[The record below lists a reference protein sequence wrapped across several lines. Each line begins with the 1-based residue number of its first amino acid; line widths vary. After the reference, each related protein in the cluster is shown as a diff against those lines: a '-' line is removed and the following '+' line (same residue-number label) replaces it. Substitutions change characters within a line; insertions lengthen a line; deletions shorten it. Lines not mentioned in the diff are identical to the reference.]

1 MQFNVPQF
9 EVEDKIFGP
18 FTVIQFLYISIA
30 LAISF
35 FLFPVLATWFWLVVS
50 IILVGGSLMI
60 ALVKIGGRSMLVFLL
75 AAAHYLWNPKTLI
88 LISSST
94 KTAEP
99 NQSTPAIFVKKDTT
113 PPVVDSIKDK
123 PVVILKTK
131 QLNQISLLPSSL
143 LKKIRLLLLS
153 TLKNKPVVIE
163 NKTVELK
170 QSTPA
175 IFVKKDT
182 APSVV
187 DSIKDKP
194 VVIEQDS
201 YTNIPITPTTKEP
214 ISSTVLEDE
223 IKKNDSSLQ
232 NLFNKMLTYSSPIP
246 FREISFK
253 KASLNKDKEYESVQK
268 PTGETIVA
276 QRIDYR

>member
-123 PVVILKTK
+123 PVVI
-131 QLNQISLLPSSL
+131 
-143 LKKIRLLLLS
+143 
-153 TLKNKPVVIE
+153 E